1 VKHGVITEKKP
12 YTRRGELADIINNL
26 LNPVKG
32 KTLKTVEVTYAKTR
46 LA

>member
-1 VKHGVITEKKP
+1 VITEKKP
-12 YTRRGELADIINNL
+12 YTRWVQLPGIINNL
-26 LNPVKG
+26 SNPVKG